1 MLLLCKTK
9 EKQTKKNKAMK
20 RIGSGYYQGEYKGVK
35 FEIVKV
41 MQVDASTRNQWYWTI
56 GSQGGDDWFSGK
68 AIAKYFAEQWIEEEM
83 MCNQNIK

>member
-1 MLLLCKTK
+1 MLTFEIPNRNKL
-9 EKQTKKNKAMK
+9 KNKAMK

-41 MQVDASTRNQWYWTI
+41 MQVDASTRNQWYWRI
-56 GSQGGDDWFSGK
+56 GNQGGDDWFSGK

-83 MCNQNIK
+83 MCNQNI